1 MTWDSKPPTEE
12 ELKSSWMDQPP
23 TEEEL
28 ALLQDDSTL
37 KKYAR
42 AATET
47 IPAIGG
53 MVGGAAGFASPIP
66 GGTLAGSVIGSGLGK
81 AIEKTIK
88 QYGFGEDPG
97 SRQEMVKELGNEMA
111 GAAIAEPVGS
121 LIGKGIQ
128 KGAETAGKALYKSG
142 LPRMPEAIKELAY
155 KYKLIGEKSDIA
167 AGLEQIQKP
176 FIDEVN
182 DLAWEATKKGGEVD
196 MAKAMQPAI
205 ARIREIRL
213 SKDPQLQPLADAL
226 ESEVGEY
233 LKLNKKPAQ
242 EVIKSLPVKSEYI
255 PSFSEVSFSPERN
268 IELPI
273 QGEIIPSYSTFKTR
287 NVESSL
293 PIGGQTVLSRGSLG
307 EEIHPTRFMEAPAI
321 PIKYTETI
329 PGDVIPEKF
338 LQKQPILGFY
348 KETIP
353 GKTIPESFIQNPE
366 VSYIDVIPE
375 QAGPTVSEGIGF
387 KRSLYQT
394 IPKKSWQYNVAN
406 PEWAAGQKTLALGMK
421 EATEEATSRALG
433 PREAQRMAEANKAW
447 GDLEESIKYLKR
459 GGPSTSGSLLSPIE
473 TVGAISSPQI
483 GIPYYLA
490 KKVAEGN
497 LPQIGLGLS
506 QAAPNMAAQ
515 GKAMVQAA
523 IQAGIAPFVI
533 EGFVKKVE
541 GISNTMKAQLRQ
553 EAAKAA
559 K

>member
-37 KKYAR
+37 KKYER
-42 AATET
+42 AATEM

-53 MVGGAAGFASPIP
+53 MIGGAAGFASPIP

-88 QYGFGEDPG
+88 QYGFDEDPG

-128 KGAETAGKALYKSG
+128 KGAEAAGKALYKSG

-155 KYKLIGEKSDIA
+155 KYKLLGEKSDIA
-167 AGLEQIQKP
+167 TGLEQIQKP

-213 SKDPQLQPLADAL
+213 SKDPQLQSLADAL

-242 EVIKSLPVKSEYI
+242 EVIKSLPVKSEYT
-255 PSFSEVSFSPERN
+255 PQTMSE
-268 IELPI
+268 
-273 QGEIIPSYSTFKTR
+273 T
-287 NVESSL
+287 
-293 PIGGQTVLSRGSLG
+293 GQIT
-307 EEIHPTRFMEAPAI
+307 
-321 PIKYTETI
+321 
-329 PGDVIPEKF
+329 
-338 LQKQPILGFY
+338 
-348 KETIP
+348 
-353 GKTIPESFIQNPE
+353 PESFMQKPE
-366 VSYIDVIPE
+366 VPYLDVIPE
-375 QAGPTVSEGIGF
+375 QSGPTVSEGIGF

-421 EATEEATSRALG
+421 QATEDATSQALG
-433 PREAQRMAEANKAW
+433 PLEAQRMAAANKAW

-533 EGFVKKVE
+533 EGFVKKAE

>member
-1 MTWDSKPPTEE
+1 MGWDSVPPTEE
-12 ELKSSWMDQPP
+12 ELKKSWADQPP
-23 TEEEL
+23 TDEEL
-28 ALLQDDSTL
+28 ALIANDDSDL
-37 KKYAR
+37 KRYAKIATQSLP
-42 AATET
+42 AAGGMLGG
-47 IPAIGG
+47 AIGLASPFP
-53 MVGGAAGFASPIP
+53 GGA
-66 GGTLAGSVIGSGLGK
+66 LAGSAVGSGLGK

-88 QYGFGEDPG
+88 QYAFDESPG
-97 SRQEMVKELGNEMA
+97 TRRQMVAELGKEMA

-121 LIGKGIQ
+121 LTGKGIE
-128 KGAETAGKALYKSG
+128 KGIETAGKAIYKTG

-155 KYKLIGEKSDIA
+155 KYKLFGEKSDIA

-196 MAKAMQPAI
+196 MVKAMQPAI
-205 ARIREIRL
+205 AKIREIRL

-255 PSFSEVSFSPERN
+255 PAFSELSFGPEKN
-268 IELPI
+268 IELPVR
-273 QGEIIPSYSTFKTR
+273 GEMAP
-287 NVESSL
+287 
-293 PIGGQTVLSRGSLG
+293 SRGVLG
-307 EEIHPTRFMEAPAI
+307 EGVFPDQFIERP
-321 PIKYTETI
+321 PIV
-329 PGDVIPEKF
+329 GS
-338 LQKQPILGFY
+338 Y

-353 GKTIPESFIQNPE
+353 GKTFTESYAQKPE
-366 VSYIDVIPE
+366 VPYLDVIPE
-375 QAGPTVSEGIGF
+375 QAGPTVTEGVGF

-394 IPKKSWQYNVAN
+394 IPKRSWQYNVAN
-406 PEWAAGQKTLALGMK
+406 PEWAAGQKNLALGMK
-421 EATEEATSRALG
+421 GATEEATARALG
-433 PREAQRMAEANKAW
+433 QREAQRMVEANKAW

-497 LPQIGLGLS
+497 LQQIGLGVSGAS
-506 QAAPNMAAQ
+506 QNSAAQ
-515 GKAMVQAA
+515 GKAMIQAA

-533 EGFVKKVE
+533 DGFVKNAE
-541 GISNTMKAQLRQ
+541 GIPNTIKAQLRN
-553 EAAKAA
+553 EAAKAV